1 MPTLTK
7 IGRNTIHDSAV
18 STAQLED
25 GSVAVADIGTNA
37 VGNDELIN
45 SESYTVNG
53 MTATGALSV
62 GTTSALQGQ
71 VTMNSG
77 ASNTFTFPTT
87 RGSANQVLALTG
99 SNLGWANVT
108 VTGYSGVA
116 WSYQVGTTNAGDGAD
131 SVENE
136 TIPDHKAIVVPG
148 PMEIRN
154 GSVTVQGRLH
164 II

>member
-53 MTATGALSV
+53 LTASGALSV

-71 VTMNSG
+71 VTMNAS
-77 ASNTFTFPTT
+77 SNTFSFPTGRPAT
-87 RGSANQVLALTG
+87 NQILKASDANGTLAWDVV
-99 SNLGWANVT
+99 S

-116 WSYQVGTTNAGDGAD
+116 WSYNVTGGA
-131 SVENE
+131 SE
-136 TIPDHKAIVVPG
+136 TIPVNKAIVVPG
-148 PMEIRN
+148 PLEISN
-154 GSVTVQGRLH
+154 GTVTVQGRLH
-164 II
+164 IL

>member
-45 SESYTVNG
+45 SESYTIG
-53 MTATGALSV
+53 GLTATG
-62 GTTSALQGQ
+62 TSALQGQ
-71 VTMNSG
+71 VTMNSS
-77 ASNTFTFPTT
+77 SNTFSFPTGRPAT
-87 RGSANQVLALTG
+87 NQILKASDANGTLAWDVV
-99 SNLGWANVT
+99 S

-116 WSYQVGTTNAGDGAD
+116 WSYNITGGA
-131 SVENE
+131 NE
-136 TIPDHKAIVVPG
+136 TIPVNKAIVVPG
-148 PMEIRN
+148 PLEISN
-154 GSVTVQGRLH
+154 GTVTVQGRLH

>member
-53 MTATGALSV
+53 LTATGNAQV
-62 GTTSALQGQ
+62 NGTTLSKGALTVGD
-71 VTMNSG
+71 S
-77 ASNTFTFPTT
+77 
-87 RGSANQVLALTG
+87 SANTNFTIPTARGTQDQVLKYPASGTTLSWG
-99 SNLGWANVT
+99 NISVS
-108 VTGYSGVA
+108 GYNGVA
-116 WSYQVGTTNAGDGAD
+116 WFYK
-131 SVENE
+131 VESAQ
-136 TIPDHKAIVVPG
+136 TIPVNKAIVVPG
-148 PMEIRN
+148 PMEIAS
-154 GSVTVQGRLH
+154 GGTVTVQGRLH
-164 II
+164 VI

>member
-45 SESYTVNG
+45 SESYTING
-53 MTATGALSV
+53 LTATG
-62 GTTSALQGQ
+62 TSALQGQ
-71 VTMNSG
+71 VTMNSS
-77 ASNTFTFPTT
+77 SNTFSFPT
-87 RGSANQVLALTG
+87 GSPATNQILKASDANGTLAWDVV
-99 SNLGWANVT
+99 S

-116 WSYQVGTTNAGDGAD
+116 WSYNVTGGA
-131 SVENE
+131 SE
-136 TIPDHKAIVVPG
+136 TIPVNKAIVVPG
-148 PMEIRN
+148 PLEISN
-154 GSVTVQGRLH
+154 GTVTVQGRLH
-164 II
+164 VI

>member
-45 SESYTVNG
+45 SESYTIG
-53 MTATGALSV
+53 GLTSTG
-62 GTTSALQGQ
+62 TSALQGQ

-87 RGSANQVLALTG
+87 RGTANQVLALSG
-99 SNLGWANVT
+99 SNLAWSDVS
-108 VTGYSGVA
+108 VSGYSGVA
-116 WSYQVGTTNAGDGAD
+116 WSYQVGTTQALDGAD
-131 SVENE
+131 STENE

-154 GSVTVQGRLH
+154 GTVTVNGRLH

>member
-45 SESYTVNG
+45 SESYTVG
-53 MTATGALSV
+53 GLTSTG
-62 GTTSALQGQ
+62 TSALQGQ

-87 RGSANQVLALTG
+87 RGNANQVLALTG
-99 SNLGWANVT
+99 SNLGWTNVT

-116 WSYQVGTTNAGDGAD
+116 WSYQVGTTNALDGAD
-131 SVENE
+131 STENE

>member
-7 IGRNTIHDSAV
+7 IGRNTIQDSAI

-45 SESYTVNG
+45 SESYTVG
-53 MTATGALSV
+53 GLTSSGALSV

-71 VTMNSG
+71 VTMNSS
-77 ASNTFTFPTT
+77 SNTFSFPTGRPAT
-87 RGSANQVLALTG
+87 NQILKASDANGTLAWDVV
-99 SNLGWANVT
+99 S

-116 WSYQVGTTNAGDGAD
+116 WSYNVTGGA
-131 SVENE
+131 SE
-136 TIPDHKAIVVPG
+136 TIPVNKAIVVPG
-148 PMEIRN
+148 PLEISN
-154 GSVTVQGRLH
+154 GTVTVQGRLH
-164 II
+164 IL

>member
-45 SESYTVNG
+45 SESYTVG
-53 MTATGALSV
+53 GLTASGALSV

-71 VTMNSG
+71 VTMNSS
-77 ASNTFTFPTT
+77 SNTFSFPTGRPAT
-87 RGSANQVLALTG
+87 NQILKASDANGTLAWDVV
-99 SNLGWANVT
+99 S

-116 WSYQVGTTNAGDGAD
+116 WSYNVTGGA
-131 SVENE
+131 SE
-136 TIPDHKAIVVPG
+136 TIPVNKAIVVPG
-148 PMEIRN
+148 PLEISN
-154 GSVTVQGRLH
+154 GTVTVQGRLH

>member
-45 SESYTVNG
+45 SESYTVG
-53 MTATGALSV
+53 GLTSSGALSV

-71 VTMNSG
+71 VTMNSS
-77 ASNTFTFPTT
+77 SNTFSFPTGRPAT
-87 RGSANQVLALTG
+87 NQILKASDANGTLAWDVV
-99 SNLGWANVT
+99 S

-116 WSYQVGTTNAGDGAD
+116 WSYNVTGGA
-131 SVENE
+131 SE
-136 TIPDHKAIVVPG
+136 TIPVNKAIVVPG
-148 PMEIRN
+148 PLEISN
-154 GSVTVQGRLH
+154 GTVTVQGRLH
-164 II
+164 VI

>member
-45 SESYTVNG
+45 SESYTVG
-53 MTATGALSV
+53 GLTSSGALSV

-71 VTMNSG
+71 VTMNAS
-77 ASNTFTFPTT
+77 SNTFSFPTGRPAT
-87 RGSANQVLALTG
+87 NQILKASDANGTLAWDVV
-99 SNLGWANVT
+99 S

-116 WSYQVGTTNAGDGAD
+116 WSYNVTGGA
-131 SVENE
+131 SE
-136 TIPDHKAIVVPG
+136 TIPVNKAIVVPG
-148 PMEIRN
+148 PMEISN
-154 GSVTVQGRLH
+154 GTVTVQGRLH
-164 II
+164 VL

>member
-45 SESYTVNG
+45 SESYTVG
-53 MTATGALSV
+53 GLTASGALSV

-71 VTMNSG
+71 VTMNAS
-77 ASNTFTFPTT
+77 SNTFSFPTGRPAT
-87 RGSANQVLALTG
+87 NQILKASDANGTLAWDVV
-99 SNLGWANVT
+99 S

-116 WSYQVGTTNAGDGAD
+116 WSYNITGGA
-131 SVENE
+131 SE
-136 TIPDHKAIVVPG
+136 TIPVNKAIVVPG
-148 PMEIRN
+148 PMEISN
-154 GSVTVQGRLH
+154 GTVTVQGRLH
-164 II
+164 VI

>member
-53 MTATGALSV
+53 LTSSGALSV

-71 VTMNSG
+71 VTMNSS
-77 ASNTFTFPTT
+77 SNTFSFPTGRPAT
-87 RGSANQVLALTG
+87 NQILKASDANGTLAWDVV
-99 SNLGWANVT
+99 S

-116 WSYQVGTTNAGDGAD
+116 WSYNVTGGA
-131 SVENE
+131 SE
-136 TIPDHKAIVVPG
+136 TIPVNKAIVVPG
-148 PMEIRN
+148 PLEISN
-154 GSVTVQGRLH
+154 GTVTVQGRLH
-164 II
+164 VI

>member
-45 SESYTVNG
+45 SESYTVG
-53 MTATGALSV
+53 GLTSSGALSV

-71 VTMNSG
+71 VTMNSS
-77 ASNTFTFPTT
+77 SNTFSFPTGRPAT
-87 RGSANQVLALTG
+87 NQILKASDANGTLAWDVV
-99 SNLGWANVT
+99 S

-116 WSYQVGTTNAGDGAD
+116 WSYNVTGGA
-131 SVENE
+131 SE
-136 TIPDHKAIVVPG
+136 TIPVNKAIVVPG
-148 PMEIRN
+148 PLEISN
-154 GSVTVQGRLH
+154 GTVTVQGRLH
-164 II
+164 VL

>member
-53 MTATGALSV
+53 LTATGNAQV
-62 GTTSALQGQ
+62 NGTTLSKGALTVGD
-71 VTMNSG
+71 S
-77 ASNTFTFPTT
+77 
-87 RGSANQVLALTG
+87 SANTNFTIPTARGTQDQVLKYPSSGTTLSWG
-99 SNLGWANVT
+99 NISVS
-108 VTGYSGVA
+108 GYDGVA
-116 WSYQVGTTNAGDGAD
+116 WFYK
-131 SVENE
+131 VESAQ
-136 TIPDHKAIVVPG
+136 TIPVNKAIVVPG
-148 PMEIRN
+148 PMEIAS
-154 GSVTVQGRLH
+154 GGTVTVQGRLH
-164 II
+164 VI

>member
-45 SESYTVNG
+45 SESYTVG
-53 MTATGALSV
+53 GLTSSGTLSV

-71 VTMNSG
+71 VTMNAS
-77 ASNTFTFPTT
+77 SNTFSFPTG
-87 RGSANQVLALTG
+87 RPAANQILKASDSNGTLAWDVV
-99 SNLGWANVT
+99 S

-116 WSYQVGTTNAGDGAD
+116 WSYNVTGGA
-131 SVENE
+131 NE
-136 TIPDHKAIVVPG
+136 TIPVNKAIVVPG
-148 PMEIRN
+148 PLEISN
-154 GSVTVQGRLH
+154 GTVTVQGRLH
-164 II
+164 VI

>member
-45 SESYTVNG
+45 SESYTVG
-53 MTATGALSV
+53 GLTASGALSV

-71 VTMNSG
+71 VTMNSS
-77 ASNTFTFPTT
+77 SNTFSFPTGRPAT
-87 RGSANQVLALTG
+87 NQILKASDANGTLAWDVV
-99 SNLGWANVT
+99 S

-116 WSYQVGTTNAGDGAD
+116 WSYNVTGGA
-131 SVENE
+131 SE
-136 TIPDHKAIVVPG
+136 TIPVNKAIVVPG
-148 PMEIRN
+148 PLEISN
-154 GSVTVQGRLH
+154 GTVTVQGRLH
-164 II
+164 VI

>member
-53 MTATGALSV
+53 LTASGALSV

-71 VTMNSG
+71 VTMNSS
-77 ASNTFTFPTT
+77 SNTFSFPTGRPAT
-87 RGSANQVLALTG
+87 NQILKASDANGTLAWDVV
-99 SNLGWANVT
+99 S

-116 WSYQVGTTNAGDGAD
+116 WSYNVTGGA
-131 SVENE
+131 NE
-136 TIPDHKAIVVPG
+136 TIPVNKAIVVPG
-148 PMEIRN
+148 PLEISN
-154 GSVTVQGRLH
+154 GTVTVQGRLH
-164 II
+164 VI

>member
-45 SESYTVNG
+45 SESYTVG
-53 MTATGALSV
+53 GLTSSGALSV

-71 VTMNSG
+71 VTMNSS
-77 ASNTFTFPTT
+77 SNTFSFPTGRPAT
-87 RGSANQVLALTG
+87 NQILKASDANGTLAWDVV
-99 SNLGWANVT
+99 S

-116 WSYQVGTTNAGDGAD
+116 WSYNITGGA
-131 SVENE
+131 SE
-136 TIPDHKAIVVPG
+136 TIPVNKAIVVPG
-148 PMEIRN
+148 PLEISN
-154 GSVTVQGRLH
+154 GTVTVQGRLH
-164 II
+164 VL

>member
-45 SESYTVNG
+45 SESYTVG
-53 MTATGALSV
+53 GLTSSGALSV

-71 VTMNSG
+71 VTMNAS
-77 ASNTFTFPTT
+77 SNTFSFPTGRPAT
-87 RGSANQVLALTG
+87 NQILKASDANGTLAWDVV
-99 SNLGWANVT
+99 S

-116 WSYQVGTTNAGDGAD
+116 WSSNITGGA
-131 SVENE
+131 SE
-136 TIPDHKAIVVPG
+136 TIPVNKAIVVPG
-148 PMEIRN
+148 PMEISN
-154 GSVTVQGRLH
+154 GTVTVQGRLH
-164 II
+164 VI

>member
-53 MTATGALSV
+53 LTASGALSV

-71 VTMNSG
+71 VTMNAS
-77 ASNTFTFPTT
+77 SNTFSFPTGRPAT
-87 RGSANQVLALTG
+87 NQILKASDANGTLAWDVV
-99 SNLGWANVT
+99 S

-116 WSYQVGTTNAGDGAD
+116 WSYNVTGGA
-131 SVENE
+131 NE
-136 TIPDHKAIVVPG
+136 TIPVNKAIVVPG
-148 PMEIRN
+148 PLEISN
-154 GSVTVQGRLH
+154 GTVTVQGRLH
-164 II
+164 VL

>member
-45 SESYTVNG
+45 SESYTVG
-53 MTATGALSV
+53 GLISTG
-62 GTTSALQGQ
+62 TSALQGQ
-71 VTMNSG
+71 VTMNSS
-77 ASNTFTFPTT
+77 SNTFSFPTGRPAT
-87 RGSANQVLALTG
+87 NQILKASDANGTLAWDVV
-99 SNLGWANVT
+99 S

-116 WSYQVGTTNAGDGAD
+116 WSYNVTGGA
-131 SVENE
+131 SE
-136 TIPDHKAIVVPG
+136 TIPVNKAIVVPG
-148 PMEIRN
+148 PLEISN
-154 GSVTVQGRLH
+154 GTVTVQGRLH
-164 II
+164 VI

>member
-53 MTATGALSV
+53 QTASGALSV

-71 VTMNSG
+71 VTMNAS
-77 ASNTFTFPTT
+77 SNTFSFPTGRPAT
-87 RGSANQVLALTG
+87 NQILKASDANGTLAWDVV
-99 SNLGWANVT
+99 S

-116 WSYQVGTTNAGDGAD
+116 WSYNITGGA
-131 SVENE
+131 SE
-136 TIPDHKAIVVPG
+136 TIPVNKAIVVPG
-148 PMEIRN
+148 PMEISN
-154 GSVTVQGRLH
+154 GTVTVQGRLH
-164 II
+164 VL

>member
-45 SESYTVNG
+45 SESYTIG
-53 MTATGALSV
+53 GLTSTG
-62 GTTSALQGQ
+62 TSALQGQ
-71 VTMNSG
+71 VTMNSS
-77 ASNTFTFPTT
+77 SNTFSFPTGRPAT
-87 RGSANQVLALTG
+87 NQILKASDANGTLAWDVV
-99 SNLGWANVT
+99 S

-116 WSYQVGTTNAGDGAD
+116 WSYNVTGGA
-131 SVENE
+131 SE
-136 TIPDHKAIVVPG
+136 TIPVNKAIVVPG
-148 PMEIRN
+148 PLEISN
-154 GSVTVQGRLH
+154 GTVTVQGRLH
-164 II
+164 VI

>member
-45 SESYTVNG
+45 SESYTVGGLTSTGNAQVNG
-53 MTATGALSV
+53 TTLSKGALTVGDSSANTNFTIPTARGTQDQV
-62 GTTSALQGQ
+62 LKYPASGTTLTWGNIS
-71 VTMNSG
+71 VSG
-77 ASNTFTFPTT
+77 YN
-87 RGSANQVLALTG
+87 
-99 SNLGWANVT
+99 
-108 VTGYSGVA
+108 GVA
-116 WSYQVGTTNAGDGAD
+116 WFYK
-131 SVENE
+131 VESAQ
-136 TIPDHKAIVVPG
+136 TIPVNKAIVVPG
-148 PMEIRN
+148 PMEIATN
-154 GSVTVQGRLH
+154 GTVTVQGRLH

>member
-45 SESYTVNG
+45 SESYTING
-53 MTATGALSV
+53 LTATGALSV

-71 VTMNSG
+71 VTMNAS
-77 ASNTFTFPTT
+77 SNTFSFPTGRPAT
-87 RGSANQVLALTG
+87 NQILKASDANGTLAWDVV
-99 SNLGWANVT
+99 S

-116 WSYQVGTTNAGDGAD
+116 WSYNVTGGA
-131 SVENE
+131 SE
-136 TIPDHKAIVVPG
+136 TIPVNKAIVVPG
-148 PMEIRN
+148 PLEISN
-154 GSVTVQGRLH
+154 GTVTVQGRLH
-164 II
+164 VI

>member
-53 MTATGALSV
+53 LTASGALSV

-87 RGSANQVLALTG
+87 RGTANQVLALSG
-99 SNLGWANVT
+99 SNLAWSDVS
-108 VTGYSGVA
+108 VSGYSGVA
-116 WSYQVGTTNAGDGAD
+116 WSYQVGTTQALDGAD
-131 SVENE
+131 STENE

-154 GSVTVQGRLH
+154 GTVTVNGRLH
-164 II
+164 VI

>member
-53 MTATGALSV
+53 LTATGNAQV
-62 GTTSALQGQ
+62 NGTTLSKGALTVGD
-71 VTMNSG
+71 S
-77 ASNTFTFPTT
+77 
-87 RGSANQVLALTG
+87 SANTNFTIPTARGTQDQVLKYPASGTTLSWG
-99 SNLGWANVT
+99 NISVS
-108 VTGYSGVA
+108 GYNGVA
-116 WSYQVGTTNAGDGAD
+116 WFYK
-131 SVENE
+131 VESAQ
-136 TIPDHKAIVVPG
+136 TIPVNKAIVVPG
-148 PMEIRN
+148 PLEIAS
-154 GSVTVQGRLH
+154 GGTVTVEGRLH
-164 II
+164 VI

>member
-45 SESYTVNG
+45 SESYTING
-53 MTATGALSV
+53 LTATGALSV

-71 VTMNSG
+71 VTMNAS
-77 ASNTFTFPTT
+77 SNTFSFPTGRPAT
-87 RGSANQVLALTG
+87 NQILKASDANGTLAWDVV
-99 SNLGWANVT
+99 S

-116 WSYQVGTTNAGDGAD
+116 WSYNVTGGA
-131 SVENE
+131 NE
-136 TIPDHKAIVVPG
+136 TIPVNKAIVVPG
-148 PMEIRN
+148 PLEISN
-154 GSVTVQGRLH
+154 GTVTVQGRLH
-164 II
+164 VI

>member
-45 SESYTVNG
+45 SESYTVG
-53 MTATGALSV
+53 GLTSSGTLSV

-71 VTMNSG
+71 VTMNAS
-77 ASNTFTFPTT
+77 SNTFSFPTG
-87 RGSANQVLALTG
+87 RPAANQILKASDANGTLAWDVV
-99 SNLGWANVT
+99 S

-116 WSYQVGTTNAGDGAD
+116 WSYNITGGA
-131 SVENE
+131 SE
-136 TIPDHKAIVVPG
+136 TIPVNKAIVVPG
-148 PMEIRN
+148 PMEISN
-154 GSVTVQGRLH
+154 GTVTVQGRLH
-164 II
+164 VL